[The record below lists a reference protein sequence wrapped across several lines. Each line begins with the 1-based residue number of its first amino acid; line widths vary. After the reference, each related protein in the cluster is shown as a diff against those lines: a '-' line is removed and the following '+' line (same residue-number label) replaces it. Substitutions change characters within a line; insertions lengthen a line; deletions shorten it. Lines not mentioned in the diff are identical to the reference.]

1 MSLKEYNFSVKTTGT
16 DYYTVQ
22 AESEEEAIQL
32 IKQGDGYLQSSES
45 EFDSFCLDS
54 VENIDE
60 EKWNEYCN

>member
-45 EFDSFCLDS
+45 EFESFHLDS
-54 VENIDE
+54 VEDVGDE
-60 EKWNEYCN
+60 DE

>member
-16 DYYTVQ
+16 EYYTVQ
-22 AESEEEAIQL
+22 ADSEEEAIQL

-60 EKWNEYCN
+60 DDEDE